1 MVKVCLSFLLKSD
14 NSYFFVYGK
23 EIYKFKA
30 NNKTTIFPS
39 RLCLGSVSE
48 KFDRKEFQ
56 EVSFKETVYDS
67 SAKH

>member
-1 MVKVCLSFLLKSD
+1 MVKVCLSLH

-23 EIYKFKA
+23 EINKFKA

-48 KFDRKEFQ
+48 KFDRNEFQ
-56 EVSFKETVYDS
+56 EVSFKETVYDC